1 MGIHW
6 QITQLGWDPI
16 QGTPKTDSSD
26 REIAVDAESMALLKE
41 HHTRQAKER
50 LAAGEDWAE
59 SGFVF
64 SDELGRPLHP
74 QHVTDRFY
82 QICYQAG
89 LPPIR
94 LHDLRHLAATAMLAA
109 GVDIKLVQ
117 EALGHKT
124 ASFTR
129 DTYTSV
135 YPEAAAAAAE
145 ATAAFLTGSP
155 VPAPRPVPPRPSTT
169 RTRSNAEVGQAG
181 GSVVPLPTRPTS

>member
-1 MGIHW
+1 M
-6 QITQLGWDPI
+6 
-16 QGTPKTDSSD
+16 
-26 REIAVDAESMALLKE
+26 AVDAESMALLKE

-155 VPAPRPVPPRPSTT
+155 VPAPRPVSPRPSTT